1 MTQQKQLSQPM
12 SDDVVEVVDR
22 SRRRGFASVIH
33 RIRPEHLVLVLISF
47 LWLVPSVGLLVT
59 SFRTRAASSQSG
71 WWTAPWTRGWTLE
84 NYGTVLGTEGGLP
97 PPGFTPSFI
106 NTIIIT
112 VPSTIIPIAIAALA
126 AFGIVWVGFRGRNL
140 IYLGVIALLIIPLQ
154 VTWTPVLQLFN
165 WIGANTPLS
174 LTGEFYG
181 LVIAH
186 TAYGLPFAV
195 FLLVGA
201 FAQVPKD
208 LVEAARIDGASN
220 WQIFSWVLLPLTTP
234 VIASLAIFQFVW
246 VWNDLMNALI
256 FLQDVN
262 KFPLTVAIRNL
273 LGQYGNEWH
282 LLAAGAFVSMVVPL
296 VVFFSLQ
303 RYFVRGLTAGAV
315 KG

>member
-1 MTQQKQLSQPM
+1 MTHQQQPGHTGSEGVTGGVSM
-12 SDDVVEVVDR
+12 V
-22 SRRRGFASVIH
+22 RRFRV
-33 RIRPEHLVLVLISF
+33 EHLILLAISL
-47 LWLVPSVGLLVT
+47 LWLVPTAGLLVT

-71 WWTAPWTRGWTLE
+71 WWTALWTGGWTAA

-97 PPGFTPSFI
+97 PPGFAHSFI

-112 VPSTIIPIAIAALA
+112 VPSTVIPIAIAALA
-126 AFGIVWVGFRGRNL
+126 AFGIVWVGFRGRYVV
-140 IYLGVIALLIIPLQ
+140 YLGVIALMVIPLQ

-165 WIGANTPLS
+165 WIGANTPVR
-174 LTGEFYG
+174 LTGEYYG
-181 LVIAH
+181 LIIAH
-186 TAYGLPFAV
+186 SSYGLPFAV

-201 FAQVPKD
+201 FAMIPKE
-208 LVEAARIDGASN
+208 LVEAARIDGATD
-220 WQIFSWVLLPLTTP
+220 WQVFNRVVAPLATP

-256 FLQDVN
+256 FLQDVT

-296 VVFFSLQ
+296 LVFFSLQ
-303 RYFVRGLTAGAV
+303 RYFVHGLTAGAV

>member
-1 MTQQKQLSQPM
+1 MIQQKQRGQTIN
-12 SDDVVEVVDR
+12 DDVVGEVDHSHR
-22 SRRRGFASVIH
+22 QGSISVIR
-33 RIRPEHLVLVLISF
+33 RIRLEHLILVVISL
-47 LWLVPSVGLLVT
+47 LWLIPTVGLLVT

-71 WWTAPWTRGWTLE
+71 WWAAPWTGGWTVE
-84 NYGTVLGTEGGLP
+84 NYGTILGTEGGLP
-97 PPGFTPSFI
+97 PPGFAQSFI
-106 NTIIIT
+106 NTVIIT
-112 VPSTIIPIAIAALA
+112 IPSTIIPIAIAALA
-126 AFGIVWVGFRGRNL
+126 AFGIVWVGFRGRNF

-165 WIGANTPLS
+165 WIGTNTPLRF
-174 LTGEFYG
+174 TGEYYG

-201 FAQVPKD
+201 FAQIPKE

-220 WQIFSWVLLPLTTP
+220 WQIFSRVLLPLTTP
-234 VIASLAIFQFVW
+234 VLASLAIFQFVW

-296 VVFFSLQ
+296 IVFFSLQ